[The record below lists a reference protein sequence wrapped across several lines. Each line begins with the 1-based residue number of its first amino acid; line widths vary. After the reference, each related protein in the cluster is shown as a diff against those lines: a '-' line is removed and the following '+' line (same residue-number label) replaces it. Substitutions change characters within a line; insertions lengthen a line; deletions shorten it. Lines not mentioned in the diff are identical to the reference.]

1 LRRPSRREVVL
12 LVFSVLA
19 IAAFW
24 AISVTI
30 NSTPTPP
37 RFEGWIAVLQH
48 GRGSGSEIN
57 LTVSPASA
65 GGSGDMPRVVYSVA
79 ACGPAPFRGVL
90 LLGEDA
96 RLADLQRAEP
106 APPNSG
112 SDPNRHKVRPEEV
125 RTLRMLDVSTGTEL
139 SYRDVQI
146 VRLAIPAVDC
156 VPRVPGELESAFFG
170 AAMVVSGRARGA
182 VETHSHGPL
191 GIWAGPRSTQSWPYL
206 GSLPG
211 IDPRSLGEFQF
222 EQGLAPGAWRR
233 PFRSQF
239 NVDVGAL
246 NERATVDFARPTPAS
261 ATSLSWSQTEPYS
274 AVARVTDEEALGS
287 WKTFLVFA
295 TIALG
300 VGASFLAALLLGLLK
315 PSEDRKDQTIA
326 SKMES
331 PKSSTRDRLTTLV
344 ALVLLVKLVKRRRR

>member
-1 LRRPSRREVVL
+1 MRRPSRREGVL

-48 GRGSGSEIN
+48 GRGSESEIN

-65 GGSGDMPRVVYSVA
+65 GGSGEMPRLVYSVA

-96 RLADLQRAEP
+96 RLADPQRAEP
-106 APPNSG
+106 APPDSG
-112 SDPNRHKVRPEEV
+112 SDPDRHKLRAVEV
-125 RTLRMLDVSTGTEL
+125 QTLRMLDVGTGTEL

-156 VPRVPGELESAFFG
+156 VPPVPGELESAFFG

-211 IDPRSLGEFQF
+211 VDPRMLGEFRF
-222 EQGLAPGAWRR
+222 EQGLARGAWRR
-233 PFRSQF
+233 PLKSQF

-246 NERATVDFARPTPAS
+246 TERATVDFARPTPS
-261 ATSLSWSQTEPYS
+261 SVTSLNWSQTEPYS

-315 PSEDRKDQTIA
+315 PSEVGQDQTTEN
-326 SKMES
+326 KGET
-331 PKSSTRDRLTTLV
+331 PPSSTRDRLTTLV
-344 ALVLLVKLVKRRRR
+344 AVVLLVKLLKSRRR

>member
-1 LRRPSRREVVL
+1 MRRPSRREGVL

-37 RFEGWIAVLQH
+37 HFEGWIAVLQR
-48 GRGSGSEIN
+48 GRDSESEIN
-57 LTVSPASA
+57 LAVSPALA
-65 GGSGDMPRVVYSVA
+65 GGSGDMPRLVYSVA

-96 RLADLQRAEP
+96 RLADLRRAGP

-112 SDPNRHKVRPEEV
+112 SDLDRHRVRLGEV
-125 RTLRMLDVSTGTEL
+125 QTLRMFDVSTGTEL
-139 SYRDVQI
+139 TYRDVQI
-146 VRLAIPAVDC
+146 VRFAIPAAHC
-156 VPRVPGELESAFFG
+156 LPRIPGEPESPFFG
-170 AAMVVSGRARGA
+170 TAMVVSGRARGA
-182 VETHSHGPL
+182 VETYSHGPL
-191 GIWAGPRSTQSWPYL
+191 GVWAGPRSTQSWPYL

-211 IDPRSLGEFQF
+211 IDPRSLGEFRF
-222 EQGLAPGAWRR
+222 DQGLAPGAWRR
-233 PFRSQF
+233 PSRSQF

-246 NERATVDFARPTPAS
+246 TEKATVDFARPTPS
-261 ATSLSWSQTEPYS
+261 NATSLNWSQTEPYS

-300 VGASFLAALLLGLLK
+300 VGASFLAALFLGLLK
-315 PSEDRKDQTIA
+315 PSEDNQDQA
-326 SKMES
+326 AESKGGT
-331 PKSSTRDRLTTLV
+331 PPSSTRDRLTTLV
-344 ALVLLVKLVKRRRR
+344 ALVLFVKLAKWRRR

>member
-1 LRRPSRREVVL
+1 MRRPSRREGVL
-12 LVFSVLA
+12 LAFSVLA

-37 RFEGWIAVLQH
+37 RFDGWIAVLQH
-48 GRGSGSEIN
+48 GRSSESEIN
-57 LTVSPASA
+57 LTASPASA
-65 GGSGDMPRVVYSVA
+65 GGSGDMPRLVYSVA

-96 RLADLQRAEP
+96 RLADLQRAGP
-106 APPNSG
+106 APPDSG
-112 SDPNRHKVRPEEV
+112 SDPDRHRVRLEEV
-125 RTLRMLDVSTGTEL
+125 QTLRMLDVSTGTEL

-156 VPRVPGELESAFFG
+156 LPRIPRERESAFFG

-191 GIWAGPRSTQSWPYL
+191 GIWSGPRSTQSWPYL

-211 IDPRSLGEFQF
+211 VGLRSLGEFQF
-222 EQGLAPGAWRR
+222 AQGLARGAWRR
-233 PFRSQF
+233 PSGSQF

-246 NERATVDFARPTPAS
+246 TEKATVDFARPTPS
-261 ATSLSWSQTEPYS
+261 SSTSLSWSQTEPYS

-287 WKTFLVFA
+287 WKTFLVLA

-315 PSEDRKDQTIA
+315 PSEGRKGQAIERKVEA
-326 SKMES
+326 
-331 PKSSTRDRLTTLV
+331 PRSSTRNRLTTLV
-344 ALVLLVKLVKRRRR
+344 ALVLFVSFVKRRRR